1 MADRP
6 PLPSPA
12 GDASDTVSVT
22 EPGALRALFGA
33 FATGVTVVTVAGPA
47 PHGMTANSF
56 ASVSLD
62 PPLALVCV
70 GRDTTMYARLSSRRC
85 FAVSVLDADQE
96 HLARYFADP
105 RRPTGAAQFAG
116 VNWRAGP
123 VTGAP
128 LLAGALAWLECRLW
142 RAYDGGDHVIVV
154 GRILSAHRA
163 GAPAA
168 LVFFGGHFGRLPVAD
183 GPRPAVGVPA
193 GRTTASG

>member
-1 MADRP
+1 MAEHRTRP
-6 PLPSPA
+6 
-12 GDASDTVSVT
+12 DTGPVVD
-22 EPGALRALFGA
+22 PGALRSLFGT
-33 FATGVTVVTVAGPA
+33 FATGVTVVTVGGSA

-70 GRDTTMYARLSSRRC
+70 GRDTTTYARLRVRPR

-105 RRPTGAAQFAG
+105 GRPTGAAQFTG
-116 VNWRAGP
+116 VDWRPGP
-123 VTGAP
+123 ATGAP

-154 GRILSAHRA
+154 GRLLAAERA
-163 GAPAA
+163 GTPGA
-168 LVFFGGHFGRLPVAD
+168 LVFFGGRFGRLSAPD
-183 GPRPAVGVPA
+183 DPRPVVRAPVRRA
-193 GRTTASG
+193 AASG